1 MATIT
6 VPKTERGVDGFIEK
20 VHYALVQER
29 DVDFRMDHPLAHT
42 VATRILAEI
51 DPPIPMIAPKTDDSS
66 NVGEQL
72 AIHPFEVSIRKTL
85 ISASGKRYRFA
96 SKTEIDKFKSDLEGA
111 ATSGRRIVFTGNHTV
126 VARIYQSSLARR
138 AELGEMLRGLERGI
152 GAVAHPPRVQ
162 RTNTQK

>member
-6 VPKTERGVDGFIEK
+6 VPKTKRGVDGFIEK
-20 VHYALVQER
+20 VHDALVQER

-51 DPPIPMIAPKTDDSS
+51 DPPIPMTTPKTDDSS

-72 AIHPFEVSIRKTL
+72 AIHPLKVSIRKTL
-85 ISASGKRYRFA
+85 ISASGKRYRYS
-96 SKTEIDKFKSDLEGA
+96 SKTEIDKFKSDLEVA

-138 AELGEMLRGLERGI
+138 AELGEMLRRLERGI
-152 GAVAHPPRVQ
+152 
-162 RTNTQK
+162 